1 MEDAHEKLVK
11 LPGAEADIQETPPG
25 LDGFSF
31 HTGPK
36 VNQSE
41 RRAFHA
47 LSISE
52 INVKLDDY
60 FRLVY

>member
-1 MEDAHEKLVK
+1 MRQTLDNRRQELTLPPYTVEEAHEKLVK
-11 LPGAEADIQETPPG
+11 LPRAEADIQETPLG

-41 RRAFHA
+41 RRA
-47 LSISE
+47 
-52 INVKLDDY
+52 
-60 FRLVY
+60 